1 MPTTFRVFEAKEK
14 IGAGGMSTV
23 YKGFHKTLGY
33 PVAMKVLHPG
43 LAGDA
48 SFISRFER
56 EAKAASSLRT
66 NNIASVIDFGIEDD
80 VYFIIMEYI
89 EGSDLGKIFE
99 LIQRDAGRSR
109 AFPAEIALALI
120 EEVAYGLKEAHK
132 AGIIHRDIKPGNIM
146 LSIGGEVKIADFG
159 LARDAGDIARLS
171 ATDLTRPGTVV
182 GTPSYMSPEQ
192 AAGKD
197 LDARSDIFS
206 LGVMAYQF
214 LTGEKP
220 FKGDTP
226 TEVQERIINEEPPRI
241 TCDMCPLLTREIEDF
256 IAKMLAKDPVK
267 RFANMDSVIRSVKAC
282 MESIDS
288 SGTIIKYR
296 RDYMARFAEEPIAF
310 SEELRHQNVS
320 RHLKRGYHYKNM
332 GESNIGDAIREFS
345 YVIALD
351 PANEKAFDA
360 LTELRKKAEES
371 GLHKAVLEATLDPGK
386 TMVLPSAGRRPAG
399 EIEEAEAPPSEPALR
414 EPTLRAAAAPPAGE
428 KVKPAA
434 APPRRE
440 AAPPRAGAGARRWLT
455 LALGLVAAVVIIW
468 GAIALLGRQR
478 PPIMLSLT
486 SEPPG
491 AVVWLRQGR
500 SGTFRETGL
509 RTNCALT
516 DLEAGEWEVKLVLA
530 GFAEDTRTV
539 DLAWG
544 DTTRLAFPLVRHVA
558 YGTLSVASE
567 PPGAAVSVRPRG
579 GGESWRRLEG
589 VTPLAGVTL
598 EAGEWELRLEREG
611 SAPDARVVAIR
622 EGETTEQRIALEEL
636 PVLGSLTVRSEP
648 AGAEV
653 ALSPPE
659 IESYQR
665 LGTTP
670 LADETLPPGRWR
682 LRLRKE
688 GYEEATRT
696 VTIVADR
703 TETASF
709 NLRRLEAAA
718 PPPPPPT
725 KGWIRL
731 MAAPFADVYLDGE
744 KVATEVR
751 GVVVEAALGRRHTV
765 ELRHP
770 PTFGLISLTGL
781 EVAGGDTLDLGRQV
795 FRWGSLA
802 VSVNVPAAMLLDG
815 ASQGAEKRLLRLDRV
830 GIGDHVLAISRPGFR
845 VDRVTVLGAGAGRD
859 LEPLNPGATPARYRI
874 PVGDG
879 AETRVRVEL
888 VQSG

>member
-56 EAKAASSLRT
+56 EAKAASTLRT
-66 NNIASVIDFGIEDD
+66 NNIASVIDFGSEDD
-80 VYFIIMEYI
+80 VYFIVMEFI
-89 EGSDLGKIFE
+89 EGSDLGKIFD
-99 LIQRDAGRSR
+99 LIQREAGKTR
-109 AFPAEIALALI
+109 AFPAEIALALL

-132 AGIIHRDIKPGNIM
+132 AGIIHRDIKPGNIL
-146 LSIGGEVKIADFG
+146 LSHGGEVKIADFG

-171 ATDLTRPGTVV
+171 AQDLTRPGTVV

-220 FKGDTP
+220 FKGDSP

-241 TCDMCPLLTREIEDF
+241 TRDMCPLLTREIEDF
-256 IAKMLAKDPVK
+256 IARMLAKDPDK
-267 RFANMDSVIRSVKAC
+267 RFSSMDNVIRAVKGC
-282 MESIDS
+282 MESIDGT
-288 SGTIIKYR
+288 GTIIKYR
-296 RDYMARFAEEPIAF
+296 RDYMARFAEEPVAF

-320 RHLKRGYHYKNM
+320 RHLKRGYHFKNM

-386 TMVLPSAGRRPAG
+386 TMVLPSASPAG
-399 EIEEAEAPPSEPALR
+399 D
-414 EPTLRAAAAPPAGE
+414 AAAPPAE
-428 KVKPAA
+428 LETPPREPTLHAAAPPAA

-455 LALGLVAAVVIIW
+455 LILGLVGAVVVIW
-468 GAIALLGRQR
+468 GAFSLLGRER
-478 PPIMLSLT
+478 PPIELRVT

-491 AVVWLRQGR
+491 ATVWLRQGR
-500 SGTFRETGL
+500 SGSFEDTGL
-509 RTNCALT
+509 RTDCAVPELR
-516 DLEAGEWEVKLVLA
+516 AGKWEVKLVLA
-530 GFAEDTRTV
+530 GFVEDTRV
-539 DLAWG
+539 IDLAWG
-544 DTTRLAFPLVRHVA
+544 DTTSLAFPLVRHVA
-558 YGTLSVASE
+558 RGTLAVASD
-567 PPGAAVSVRPRG
+567 PAGAAVSVRPRG
-579 GGESWRRLEG
+579 GDGSWRRLEG
-589 VTPLAGVTL
+589 VTPLADVAL
-598 EAGEWELRLEREG
+598 EAGQWELRLEREG
-611 SAPDARVVAIR
+611 SAPDARVVEIR
-622 EGETTEQRIALEEL
+622 EGETTEQRIALAEL
-636 PVLGSLTVRSEP
+636 PALGRLAIDSDP
-648 AGAEV
+648 DGAEV
-653 ALSPPE
+653 AVSPPD
-659 IESYQR
+659 IESYRR

-670 LADETLPPGRWR
+670 LDGEELPPGRWR

-688 GYEEATRT
+688 GYEESTRVIT
-696 VTIVADR
+696 VEAER
-703 TETASF
+703 TAAASF
-709 NLRRLEAAA
+709 TLRRAARDA
-718 PPPPPPT
+718 PPPPT
-725 KGWIRL
+725 EGWIRL
-731 MAAPFADVYLDGE
+731 VASPFADVYLNGD

-751 GVVVEAALGRRHTV
+751 GLVLEASASRRHTV

-781 EVAGGDTLDLGRQV
+781 EVAGGDTLDLGRQA

-802 VSVNVPAAMLLDG
+802 VSANIPAAMLLDG
-815 ASQGAEKRLLRLDRV
+815 ASQGAETRLLRLDRV
-830 GIGDHVLAISRPGFR
+830 GVGDHVLAISRPGFR
-845 VDRVTVLGAGAGRD
+845 VDRVTVLGAGGSRD
-859 LEPLNPGATPARYRI
+859 LEPLDPGATPLRFRI

-879 AETRVRVEL
+879 TETRVRVQL